1 MRPASQHLVPD
12 SFSYWEPCK
21 LTSIFFKVRLF
32 QIITSV
38 IIWTGFKRAAYQF
51 KLGTGQNNL
60 WKEIFISTE
69 KKTHNFW
76 EVVCL
81 KWSRFLPSTLFSFTA
96 NWTQTAGFVTVLNPL
111 SSLYEISRRFEFHN
125 LWRAWNRQHWLF
137 IIWHF
142 SLFMLTMELQF
153 REVVSL

>member
-142 SLFMLTMELQF
+142 SLFTLMMELQF